1 MYQLK
6 QFEKHLKTLTH
17 KNEFYYLLFRNSEYV
32 FEFLNKLL
40 DSIHNDID
48 SQMDSINNINI
59 QNLVL
64 AIILISLSF
73 GLIIPGFITLKQR
86 SQRIC

>member
-64 AIILISLSF
+64 AIILISL
-73 GLIIPGFITLKQR
+73 R
-86 SQRIC
+86 